1 MLKIINKKNIKP
13 LIKDD
18 EVLLI
23 AGPCSIIDF
32 ERTLIIAKFLK
43 NLGVN
48 FLRAGAYKPRTSPY
62 DYQGLGEE
70 GLKILSQ
77 VKKETG
83 MKIVSEILDPS
94 DLPLFGDVD
103 IIQVGARNM
112 QNFALLKALGKTNKP
127 VLLKRGFGNTVEEW
141 LSAAEYIAYSGNQKI
156 ILCERGIRTFESDSR
171 FTLDLAGIVKAKE
184 MANLSVIADPSHAA
198 GVNSLVTPLGLSSI
212 VSGAEGLII
221 EVDSDPK
228 TALSDQKET
237 LSFEEF
243 REFYE
248 KLKKLLS
255 ILNKK
260 LITELN

>member
-1 MLKIINKKNIKP
+1 VLKIINKKNIKP

-32 ERTLIIAKFLK
+32 ERTLAIAKFLK

-77 VKKETG
+77 VQKETG

-112 QNFALLKALGKTNKP
+112 
-127 VLLKRGFGNTVEEW
+127 
-141 LSAAEYIAYSGNQKI
+141 
-156 ILCERGIRTFESDSR
+156 
-171 FTLDLAGIVKAKE
+171 
-184 MANLSVIADPSHAA
+184 
-198 GVNSLVTPLGLSSI
+198 
-212 VSGAEGLII
+212 
-221 EVDSDPK
+221 
-228 TALSDQKET
+228 
-237 LSFEEF
+237 
-243 REFYE
+243 
-248 KLKKLLS
+248 
-255 ILNKK
+255 
-260 LITELN
+260 

>member
-1 MLKIINKKNIKP
+1 MLKIINKENIKP

-32 ERTLIIAKFLK
+32 ERTLAIAKFLK
-43 NLGVN
+43 TLGVN

-70 GLKILSQ
+70 GLKILSK

-141 LSAAEYIAYSGNQKI
+141 LSAAEYIAFSGNQKI
-156 ILCERGIRTFESDSR
+156 ILW
-171 FTLDLAGIVKAKE
+171 
-184 MANLSVIADPSHAA
+184 
-198 GVNSLVTPLGLSSI
+198 
-212 VSGAEGLII
+212 
-221 EVDSDPK
+221 
-228 TALSDQKET
+228 
-237 LSFEEF
+237 
-243 REFYE
+243 
-248 KLKKLLS
+248 
-255 ILNKK
+255 
-260 LITELN
+260 